1 MFYINYFDLLL
12 LITLIWVFV
21 RVFSIIK
28 NKKIDF
34 IYEIKLLTIYIC
46 IVVIVRIVYFAWHL
60 DNGRIKPLIFDIKKI
75 FPLWIN
81 FIPFIHMFEIYDGWL
96 VNLIGNISMFI
107 PVGFLLP
114 FCFLKLN
121 SVKNVVFVGFK
132 ISLFIEL
139 SQLILYER
147 STDIDDLILNTLGVF
162 IGALIYFSIFKRK
175 ENTK

>member
-1 MFYINYFDLLL
+1 
-12 LITLIWVFV
+12 
-21 RVFSIIK
+21 
-28 NKKIDF
+28 
-34 IYEIKLLTIYIC
+34 
-46 IVVIVRIVYFAWHL
+46 
-60 DNGRIKPLIFDIKKI
+60 
-75 FPLWIN
+75 
-81 FIPFIHMFEIYDGWL
+81 MFEIYDGWL

-114 FCFLKLN
+114 FCFSKLN